1 MLDVKKIK
9 ADFPILNQNVN
20 GKRLVYLDN
29 AATTQKPNCVI
40 EAISDYYKIY
50 NANIH
55 RGIHTLSQ
63 KATQAYEDTRVATQN
78 FIGAKASQEI
88 IFTRNTTE
96 SINLIAYSYARFNLK
111 PGDEILLTHMEHHAN
126 LVPWLELSKE
136 LGVKIKYIPL
146 TADFRLDLSN
156 LNQLI
161 TDKTKIVSVTLMSNV
176 LGVINDLTA
185 ITELAHKFKAIVHVD
200 AAQAVAHMPID
211 VKKLNCDFLSFS
223 FHKILGPTGVGI
235 LWGREALLD
244 SMPPFLTGG
253 NMIASVYFDK
263 VTFNELPYKFEAGTP
278 DIANVIAAKTAI
290 EYINN
295 IGYKDIAKHESKLTA
310 YALEKLSGQENIIFY
325 GPVNTIN
332 RGSVI
337 SFNLKGLH
345 PHDLGQVINEEGVA
359 IRAGHHCC
367 QPLMRLLDISGT
379 IRASLYIYN
388 DEDDIDILVKT
399 LKNAYK
405 VMGHVAS
412 R

>member
-1 MLDVKKIK
+1 MRNPKGRKMLDVKKIK
-9 ADFPILNQNVN
+9 ADFPILNQNVG

-126 LVPWLELSKE
+126 LVPWLVLSKE
-136 LGVKIKYIPL
+136 IGVKIKYIPL
-146 TADFRLDLSN
+146 TPDFRLDLSG

-185 ITELAHKFKAIVHVD
+185 ITELA
-200 AAQAVAHMPID
+200 Q
-211 VKKLNCDFLSFS
+211 
-223 FHKILGPTGVGI
+223 
-235 LWGREALLD
+235 
-244 SMPPFLTGG
+244 
-253 NMIASVYFDK
+253 
-263 VTFNELPYKFEAGTP
+263 
-278 DIANVIAAKTAI
+278 
-290 EYINN
+290 
-295 IGYKDIAKHESKLTA
+295 
-310 YALEKLSGQENIIFY
+310 
-325 GPVNTIN
+325 
-332 RGSVI
+332 
-337 SFNLKGLH
+337 
-345 PHDLGQVINEEGVA
+345 
-359 IRAGHHCC
+359 
-367 QPLMRLLDISGT
+367 
-379 IRASLYIYN
+379 LYC
-388 DEDDIDILVKT
+388 
-399 LKNAYK
+399 
-405 VMGHVAS
+405 G
-412 R
+412 